1 MFKSI
6 LFILGCFIHLTS
18 LEAQEDS
25 SRIIQKYLTV
35 YPDSFKVVGKALKG
49 KAGVYSLKAEGKK
62 MANGGFL
69 DNNSFTSACNSFPFD
84 SWIRVTNS
92 QNGKSVLVRVTDRT
106 SKKKSAPII
115 QLTSIAAAKLGIP
128 ATKKT
133 NVKIEQIAVIN
144 YLSDTIIQSELV
156 IQKPIVLVLP
166 DTTTTPNTF
175 KTKGKAITGIASFY
189 KANLDGSITATG
201 ERYRNKKLTAASN
214 NFKLNTWVLVTNLKN
229 QKSVIVRIND
239 RMHPRMK
246 KKGRVVDMSG
256 DAAAILDYKQAG
268 LAKVKVQEIE
278 FVRESAIIPLTTD
291 SILLIKDSLNMR
303 DSIKED
309 IPKLYDTDKNTV
321 LGIASF
327 YSINF
332 EGTKTATGEIFRNNK
347 MSAASNHFP
356 LNTWVRVTNLKNN
369 KSIIL
374 RVNDRMHPRMKA
386 KGRVVDLSRAAAKK
400 LNFIKSGLLKVK
412 VERVKKGTLN

>member
-1 MFKSI
+1 MFKRI
-6 LFILGCFIHLTS
+6 LFILGCVTHLAS

-25 SRIIQKYLTV
+25 SRIIRKYLTV
-35 YPDSFKVVGKALKG
+35 YPDSFQVVGKALKG
-49 KAGVYSLKAEGKK
+49 KAAVYSLKAEGKK

-69 DNNSFTSACNSFPFD
+69 DNNSFTSACNSFSLD
-84 SWIRVTNS
+84 SWIKVTNS
-92 QNGKSVLVRVTDRT
+92 QNGKSILVRITDRT
-106 SKKKSAPII
+106 SKKKSAPIV
-115 QLTSIAAAKLGIP
+115 QLTRIAASKLGMSETGK
-128 ATKKT
+128 ATI
-133 NVKIEQIAVIN
+133 KIEQISVIN
-144 YLSDTIIQSELV
+144 YLSDTIIQSEFVL
-156 IQKPIVLVLP
+156 QKPIVLVLP

-278 FVRESAIIPLTTD
+278 FVREAKPAPFISDSISLITD
-291 SILLIKDSLNMR
+291 SLIREDSV
-303 DSIKED
+303 KED
-309 IPKLYDTDKNTV
+309 APNVADANKNSIV
-321 LGIASF
+321 GIASF
-327 YSINF
+327 YSASF
-332 EGTKTATGEIFRNNK
+332 DGTKTATGEIFRNNK
-347 MSAASNHFP
+347 MSAASNNFP
-356 LNTWVRVTNLKNN
+356 LNTWVRITNIKNN

-374 RVNDRMHPRMKA
+374 RINDRMHPRMKA
-386 KGRVVDLSRAAAKK
+386 QGRVVDLSRAAAKK
-400 LNFIKSGLLKVK
+400 LNFIKSGLVKVK